1 MTKPMTPDAAL
12 VRLSLYGERTK
23 TWSTATHDTGT
34 ERALHQIATTLGAEV
49 TRLRVELDARSSQ
62 YAEAAAALAE
72 EVLRSGKR
80 IREHDAD
87 REEMEHLR
95 SQLAAADTSVVCDA
109 EGHAIPHSPNC
120 PDAARVETAPSVPAA
135 VSGPSAAELQAAA
148 YRKAASLVDAL
159 PQHFELDPGRGEAIQ
174 ILQRLAAEALTKQ
187 PAPVIT
193 DATGTTTGSECRC
206 YAPIHHAPDCASA
219 TLTWEGRTYPA
230 AVWYRDGE
238 GCWWRPAGID
248 ARGCLLLLHDGDT
261 TNAARPVDQ
270 VEAEHPPLTPT
281 AYAEHIP
288 LDDLPAW
295 DPDQKQWVPL
305 AYDA

>member
-1 MTKPMTPDAAL
+1 MTKPLTPDAAL

-34 ERALHQIATTLGAEV
+34 ERALHEIATTLGAEV
-49 TRLRVELDARSSQ
+49 TRLRVELAARTSQ

-109 EGHAIPHSPNC
+109 EGHAIPHSPSC
-120 PDAARVETAPSVPAA
+120 PDAARVETAPSVPSVPSVPAA

-148 YRKAASLVDAL
+148 YRKAAGLIEVL
-159 PQHFELDPGRGEAIQ
+159 PQDFELDPGRGNAVQ
-174 ILQRLAAEALTKQ
+174 ILQRLAAEALATQ

-193 DATGTTTGSECRC
+193 DA
-206 YAPIHHAPDCASA
+206 PIHHATDCASA
-219 TLTWEGRTYPA
+219 RLTWEGRTYPA

-238 GCWWRPAGID
+238 GCWWWPAGTD

-281 AYAEHIP
+281 AYGEHIP